1 MTAPAETAAPAPTAS
16 RIECA
21 VMDDALDLLQGLA
34 ERVADADDVLAILR
48 RRHPEH
54 TFHLVADREGYDG
67 SVHHALVI
75 RRPGAA
81 ALSLSVAAATGLP
94 WPLRGV
100 QRARDSEL
108 LEVNG
113 RTVGV
118 AEAMARLDL
127 VGDRAAM
134 RLLIDGCLLSAE
146 LERDPVDLDA
156 HDLQAAADAF
166 RRAKRL
172 TSAAQ
177 TRQWLADRG
186 LSADDFA
193 ELVTRQAEFD
203 ALRRR
208 RTDAAVGRWLDEHG
222 PELDDLLVAWIEQ
235 DAEPREEP
243 GVDALEAELRAR
255 PGEMVA
261 AALRAGRPAG
271 LEWHSA
277 ASLGSSALTADTG
290 DVITVDLDGKRAVA
304 VVLERR
310 TPPFTRRRDLA
321 RTRILQDQLADER
334 RAARVTWFWGTDGET
349 A

>member
-1 MTAPAETAAPAPTAS
+1 M
-16 RIECA
+16 
-21 VMDDALDLLQGLA
+21 
-34 ERVADADDVLAILR
+34 
-48 RRHPEH
+48 
-54 TFHLVADREGYDG
+54 
-67 SVHHALVI
+67 HHALVI

-243 GVDALEAELRAR
+243 GVDASEAELRAR

-290 DVITVDLDGKRAVA
+290 NPA
-304 VVLERR
+304 RR
-310 TPPFTRRRDLA
+310 
-321 RTRILQDQLADER
+321 
-334 RAARVTWFWGTDGET
+334 G
-349 A
+349 